1 MRKREDD
8 YYTNWAFLH
17 LYCDPSAL
25 IRPNRQVKR
34 GNITPPYPLQSTI
47 FINIS
52 QHLTVRTTIA
62 IVYFHVAIFKC
73 IAT

>member
-34 GNITPPYPLQSTI
+34 GNITPPYPLQ
-47 FINIS
+47 NNH
-52 QHLTVRTTIA
+52 QHQYQHHRQHKPKVK
-62 IVYFHVAIFKC
+62 FHFLKKVLLPF
-73 IAT
+73 